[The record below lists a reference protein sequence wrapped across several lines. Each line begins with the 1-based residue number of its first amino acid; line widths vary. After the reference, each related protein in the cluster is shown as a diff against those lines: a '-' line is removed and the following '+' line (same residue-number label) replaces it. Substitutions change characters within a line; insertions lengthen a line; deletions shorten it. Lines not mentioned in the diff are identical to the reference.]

1 MSLCGCNSQFYL
13 QSMNIL
19 LCTPHL
25 SSYIIEFEHFVI
37 LSSYLACMEL
47 WYKIT
52 KVKCSVYWIT
62 WKKTFMVKSFPLT
75 EVFDIDFP
83 CSLPY
88 FLSCRL
94 ITLHVNIGK
103 VDKDFPYV
111 STLFKWISTGSGW
124 FIFHSRSL
132 EILVAERIFD
142 EICTVCSPVCLCF
155 IASGFL
161 FMNGKR
167 LHHWSWES
175 RVTLCMFEIF
185 AWFFSACLVDAGTF
199 LKVTSTKNDNFW
211 ECSI

>member
-1 MSLCGCNSQFYL
+1 MSLRGCNSQFYL

-142 EICTVCSPVCLCF
+142 EICTVCSPVYVLSPRVFFLWTGKDYIIDLGNPVLLCVCLRF
-155 IASGFL
+155 LHGF
-161 FMNGKR
+161 FR
-167 LHHWSWES
+167 
-175 RVTLCMFEIF
+175 R
-185 AWFFSACLVDAGTF
+185 AWWMQGRW
-199 LKVTSTKNDNFW
+199 LKMITSENVVFNA
-211 ECSI
+211 